1 MLSTLVF
8 FAYCYAIADQSRRN
22 LMASTP
28 LLRFKEIRKSFSGNV
43 VLSGI
48 DFSIAPGEIVAL
60 AGENG
65 AGKSTLMN
73 ILFGMDVIQ
82 KTGGYEG
89 QIEFE
94 GKPVSI
100 KSPHD
105 AMEHGIG
112 MVHQEFMLIP
122 GFSIGRNIKLN
133 RENLKTNPL
142 GRIFGKNYDTVDIG
156 SINRSASESIG
167 RLGMDVDP
175 ETKVQNVSVG
185 TKQFIE
191 IAREINKSNLKLLV
205 LDEPTAVLTE
215 TEAEKFIEC
224 IRKIADEGISVI
236 FISHRLEEIIKLA
249 DRTVVLRDGRLVFNK
264 LTKDTTKEEIAAT
277 MVGHELSAEGI
288 LNKDRKFDDND
299 IVLSFED
306 FAVDMPGEPTKG
318 INLKVRRGE
327 ILGIGGLA
335 GQGKAS
341 ISNGVFGMYPTKGK
355 VVYNGEVLNNQKTG
369 EALSKKLAFVS
380 EDRKGVGLLLD
391 QSIALNVSFTK
402 MKLDNS
408 FLRKLGFFSLYDSKS
423 ADKTTKE
430 MIGKLDIR
438 CTGPEQRVGSLSGGN
453 QQKVCVARALLTEP
467 DVLFVS
473 EPTRGIDIGAKQLL
487 LDYLAEINRKEGI
500 TIVMTSSELKE
511 LCSICDRVAIIT
523 DGVVQGILPPD
534 SPQVDFALLMSGEKV

>member
-1 MLSTLVF
+1 
-8 FAYCYAIADQSRRN
+8 
-22 LMASTP
+22 MASTP
-28 LLRFKEIRKSFSGNV
+28 LLRFNNIKKSFSGNV

-48 DFSIAPGEIVAL
+48 DFSIAAGEIVAL

-94 GKPVSI
+94 GKAVSI
-100 KSPHD
+100 KSPKD
-105 AMEHGIG
+105 AMELGIG

-133 RENLKTNPL
+133 REELKTNPI
-142 GRIFGKNYDTVDIG
+142 GKVFGKNYNTIDVKKINESASG
-156 SINRSASESIG
+156 SIK

-175 ETKVQNVSVG
+175 DTKVQNIAVG

-191 IAREINKSNLKLLV
+191 IAREINKSNLKILV

-215 TEAEKFIEC
+215 TEAEKFIDC
-224 IRKIADEGISVI
+224 IKTIADDGIAVI
-236 FISHRLEEIIKLA
+236 FISHRLDEIIKLA
-249 DRTVVLRDGRLVFNK
+249 TRTVVLRDGRLVFNK
-264 LTKDTTKEEIAAT
+264 LTKDTNKEEIAST

-288 LNKDRKFDDND
+288 INKDRKFDDND
-299 IVLSFED
+299 IILSFD
-306 FAVDMPGEPTKG
+306 NFSVQMPGERTKG

-341 ISNGVFGMYPTKGK
+341 ISNGVFGMYPTTGTVSFNGK
-355 VVYNGEVLNNQKTG
+355 VLDNQKIG
-369 EALSKKLAFVS
+369 EALSKNIAFVS

-391 QSIALNVSFTK
+391 QSIALNITFTK
-402 MKLDNS
+402 MKLENA
-408 FLRKLGFFSLYDSKS
+408 FLTKVGFFNQFSNKS
-423 ADKTTKE
+423 ADQTSQE
-430 MIGKLDIR
+430 MIKKLDIR
-438 CTGPEQRVGSLSGGN
+438 CTGPKQKVGSLSGGN

-487 LDYLAEINRKEGI
+487 LDYLVEINKTKGI

-511 LCSICDRVAIIT
+511 LCSICDRIAIIT
-523 DGVVQGILPPD
+523 DGIVQGILPPD
-534 SPQVDFALLMSGEKV
+534 SAQVDFALLMSGEKVSE